1 MITFKQFLKQKKLYN
16 LDTETEFNDMVNSD
30 LDVIDPDLDVA
41 SKDVETPIVEPDV
54 ETPIVEPVEVQSE
67 VISEDGECASA
78 DSSGGTTFADIAS
91 VPYGLGQKPS
101 EDELLIKRMDAF
113 L

>member
-41 SKDVETPIVEPDV
+41 SKDVEA
-54 ETPIVEPVEVQSE
+54 PIVEPVEVQSE

-78 DSSGGTTFADIAS
+78 DSSGGTTTADIAS

>member
-41 SKDVETPIVEPDV
+41 SKDVEV
-54 ETPIVEPVEVQSE
+54 PIVEPVEVQSE
-67 VISEDGECASA
+67 VISEDGECAVSA
-78 DSSGGTTFADIAS
+78 DSSGGTTTADIAS

>member
-30 LDVIDPDLDVA
+30 LDAIDPDLDVA
-41 SKDVETPIVEPDV
+41 SKDVEA
-54 ETPIVEPVEVQSE
+54 PIVEPVEVQPE

-78 DSSGGTTFADIAS
+78 DSSGGTTSADIAS

>member
-41 SKDVETPIVEPDV
+41 TKDV
-54 ETPIVEPVEVQSE
+54 ETPIVEPVEVQPE
-67 VISEDGECASA
+67 VISEEGECASA
-78 DSSGGTTFADIAS
+78 DSSGGTTTADIAS

>member
-30 LDVIDPDLDVA
+30 LDAIDSDFDVA
-41 SKDVETPIVEPDV
+41 SKDVETPIVEP
-54 ETPIVEPVEVQSE
+54 VEVQPV
-67 VISEDGECASA
+67 VISEEGECAVSA
-78 DSSGGTTFADIAS
+78 DSSGGKTSADIAS

>member
-30 LDVIDPDLDVA
+30 LDAIDPDLDVA
-41 SKDVETPIVEPDV
+41 SKDVETPIVEPV
-54 ETPIVEPVEVQSE
+54 EVQSDEVQSE
-67 VISEDGECASA
+67 VISEEGECAVSA
-78 DSSGGTTFADIAS
+78 DSSGGTTSADIAS

>member
-41 SKDVETPIVEPDV
+41 SKDVETPIVEP
-54 ETPIVEPVEVQSE
+54 VEVQSE

-78 DSSGGTTFADIAS
+78 DSSSGTTTADIAS

>member
-16 LDTETEFNDMVNSD
+16 LDTETDFNDMVNSD

-41 SKDVETPIVEPDV
+41 TKDV
-54 ETPIVEPVEVQSE
+54 ETPIVEPVEVQPE
-67 VISEDGECASA
+67 VISEEGECASA
-78 DSSGGTTFADIAS
+78 DSSGGTTTADIAS